1 MQQSCQ
7 TYNNSWYID
16 AESFSHV
23 ALTSHRPAPG
33 RALVASGS
41 LELDAR
47 LAAIAL
53 PGMQRRISPGA
64 ADADALVDDR
74 APLEYL
80 GQESLR
86 RASLVLRGEVAP

>member
-1 MQQSCQ
+1 VRI
-7 TYNNSWYID
+7 WRVP
-16 AESFSHV
+16 FSRN
-23 ALTSHRPAPG
+23 AILCARRAAPVPDP
-33 RALVASGS
+33 ALVASGS